1 MTSHYFLTCSI
12 SADVRQSVQ
21 IKFDDLKLPKSVIET
36 LEKNNTVS
44 LRPNLSNAL
53 KTELDSLRV
62 MQRELYDNF
71 CIHYG
76 DAHFVTESYFFSAN
90 NLIREI
96 RSKAKEANDRLK
108 DLWESEYNSWQNTA
122 ENILRP
128 LFSDDMEYTLALG
141 AYMKFFPTRVQY
153 QTPIR
158 VQVLGPLPVSL
169 QQVEKPIDNDL
180 NSLMSYENQINTQE
194 VLDSARKSAADRAL
208 LISAELLDD
217 LDARGYTKIGKQQTG
232 SSKKRGS
239 WQVTAEKLKLISNSV
254 PGFDV
259 LTELAEKLLRSGNDL
274 LSHERAVKNDAVK
287 MFFEV
292 QDEIRNELTQICNNR
307 ETSSGLEKLKSSLAL
322 SSTYKT
328 LCSRIKTAE
337 NSSSLNLLMKDVS
350 LELDIYEQRSKQLKK
365 LIKQRKELVGEAD
378 ENLEVLITE
387 VKHSV
392 TSTELAE
399 AEF

>member
-96 RSKAKEANDRLK
+96 RSKAKEANDHLK

-153 QTPIR
+153 QT
-158 VQVLGPLPVSL
+158 
-169 QQVEKPIDNDL
+169 
-180 NSLMSYENQINTQE
+180 
-194 VLDSARKSAADRAL
+194 
-208 LISAELLDD
+208 
-217 LDARGYTKIGKQQTG
+217 
-232 SSKKRGS
+232 
-239 WQVTAEKLKLISNSV
+239 
-254 PGFDV
+254 
-259 LTELAEKLLRSGNDL
+259 
-274 LSHERAVKNDAVK
+274 
-287 MFFEV
+287 
-292 QDEIRNELTQICNNR
+292 
-307 ETSSGLEKLKSSLAL
+307 
-322 SSTYKT
+322 
-328 LCSRIKTAE
+328 RI
-337 NSSSLNLLMKDVS
+337 
-350 LELDIYEQRSKQLKK
+350 
-365 LIKQRKELVGEAD
+365 
-378 ENLEVLITE
+378 
-387 VKHSV
+387 
-392 TSTELAE
+392 
-399 AEF
+399 